1 MEHTVLLYGVIN
13 VGEHANWRRCICC
26 TPCSVKTYIYVLF
39 KIVHFFSGWNIYVSD
54 LRYSILC
61 KNIAYSGKR
70 ESIINTKNLIRKP
83 NTTLW
88 FGFHQLLKS
97 LILAIRLT
105 VLKICFILQKWK
117 INIAHI
123 CWDKSNTLENKI
135 YICTRKD
142 KYSHSYSNCLS
153 KIFYSD
159 LRILFLRVSNSSL
172 QLRCWISSLMSD
184 KISPLMGRSEFSL
197 VCYKWREI
205 SFFTLTSL

>member
-1 MEHTVLLYGVIN
+1 MTWLRISSHKWIKFVCQSFLYYFYIYNRNTKLERAVLLYGVIN

-70 ESIINTKNLIRKP
+70 ESIINTKNLIRNP

-97 LILAIRLT
+97 LILAIWLT

-117 INIAHI
+117 INIVDI
-123 CWDKSNTLENKI
+123 C
-135 YICTRKD
+135 
-142 KYSHSYSNCLS
+142 
-153 KIFYSD
+153 
-159 LRILFLRVSNSSL
+159 
-172 QLRCWISSLMSD
+172 
-184 KISPLMGRSEFSL
+184 
-197 VCYKWREI
+197 
-205 SFFTLTSL
+205 

>member
-61 KNIAYSGKR
+61 KNLAYSGKRERER

-117 INIAHI
+117 ININDI
-123 CWDKSNTLENKI
+123 CLDKLYDSKSKTLQNKI
-135 YICTRKD
+135 YICSKKD
-142 KYSHSYSNCLS
+142 KYSHSYSNCWS
-153 KIFYSD
+153 KSP
-159 LRILFLRVSNSSL
+159 ILNYVYCF
-172 QLRCWISSLMSD
+172 W
-184 KISPLMGRSEFSL
+184 EFQIL
-197 VCYKWREI
+197 HCN
-205 SFFTLTSL
+205 

>member
-1 MEHTVLLYGVIN
+1 M
-13 VGEHANWRRCICC
+13 
-26 TPCSVKTYIYVLF
+26 
-39 KIVHFFSGWNIYVSD
+39 
-54 LRYSILC
+54 
-61 KNIAYSGKR
+61 
-70 ESIINTKNLIRKP
+70 IRKP

-117 INIAHI
+117 MNIVAI
-123 CWDKSNTLENKI
+123 CWDKLYDKSNTLENKI

-142 KYSHSYSNCLS
+142 KYSHSCCNCLS
-153 KIFYSD
+153 KISYFE

-184 KISPLMGRSEFSL
+184 KISLLMGRSEFSL

>member
-1 MEHTVLLYGVIN
+1 MQEH
-13 VGEHANWRRCICC
+13 
-26 TPCSVKTYIYVLF
+26 
-39 KIVHFFSGWNIYVSD
+39 
-54 LRYSILC
+54 SIFREE
-61 KNIAYSGKR
+61 R
-70 ESIINTKNLIRKP
+70 ESIINTKNLIRNP

-97 LILAIRLT
+97 LILAIWLT

-117 INIAHI
+117 MNIVAI
-123 CWDKSNTLENKI
+123 CWDKSNTLEYKI

-153 KIFYSD
+153 KNFYAD

-184 KISPLMGRSEFSL
+184 KISLLMGRSEFSL